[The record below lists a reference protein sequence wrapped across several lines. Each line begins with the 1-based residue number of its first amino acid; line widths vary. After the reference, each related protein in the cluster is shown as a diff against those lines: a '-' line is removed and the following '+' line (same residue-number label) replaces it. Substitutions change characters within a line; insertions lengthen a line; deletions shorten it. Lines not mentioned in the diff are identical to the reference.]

1 MILKVE
7 LKLKELIPDAELADL
22 PFDRVSADNLN
33 LYAKPG

>member
-22 PFDRVSADNLN
+22 PFW
-33 LYAKPG
+33 